1 MGSITMQ
8 CNILLLPPIGQCNSI
23 SICTI
28 VYTCMYTQKK
38 KNRKDNYMYMKMVK
52 VNDCW
57 SIKTKNV
64 SEVKV
69 RVND

>member
-1 MGSITMQ
+1 
-8 CNILLLPPIGQCNSI
+8 
-23 SICTI
+23 
-28 VYTCMYTQKK
+28 MYTQKK

-69 RVND
+69 RVNDQCEFFILNLENIQIDAIAV

>member
-1 MGSITMQ
+1 
-8 CNILLLPPIGQCNSI
+8 
-23 SICTI
+23 
-28 VYTCMYTQKK
+28 MYTQKK
-38 KNRKDNYMYMKMVK
+38 KNRKDNYMYMYMKMVK

-69 RVND
+69 RVNDQCELFILNLENIQIDAIAYRCT